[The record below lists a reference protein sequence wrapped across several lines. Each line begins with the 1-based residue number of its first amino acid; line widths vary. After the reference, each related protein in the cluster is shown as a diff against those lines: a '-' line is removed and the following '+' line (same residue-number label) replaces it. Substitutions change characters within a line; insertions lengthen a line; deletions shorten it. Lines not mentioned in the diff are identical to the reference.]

1 MYMEIKINPD
11 IFRAYDIR
19 GIYPSTINEDT
30 AYLIGRAFVKFLKKP
45 KPNIVVGRDNRLSS
59 PTLFKSLT
67 KGLTFQGAKVIDIGL
82 SITPILYFAVAHFKF
97 DGGIMI
103 SASHLGKESNGF
115 KLVRE
120 KAIPISEKTGLK
132 KIQQITAKV
141 GKVVKLSKVPPWKFI
156 STTKPGKAVKRE
168 ILEEY
173 LKFNLKKFNLKKIS
187 PLKIVIDTANA
198 VPGILIPELK
208 KLFPIQ
214 IYPLFEKLDGN
225 FPNHPP
231 DPLIKENLSY
241 LQKEV
246 KNKKADLGVAFDGD
260 GDRIIFV
267 DQRGEVI
274 SGDLITAFLASLILK
289 TNPGAKILFDI
300 RSSRIVS
307 EVIKKNRGK
316 PVVWK
321 IGHSFI
327 KEKMRRENIFFAGEF
342 SGHYYTKDNYFS
354 ETPLFVLLK
363 ILEAL
368 SQTKKNLSSLIK
380 PFKKYFHSG
389 EINFKVKP
397 RNTTSS
403 ALRAKTA
410 KGRWKL
416 IYGFKDKKE
425 VLKILEEK
433 FSRGGKVLKI
443 DGLRIDFKDW
453 WFLARPSGTE
463 ELLRLVVEAKTKKL
477 MEKRKKELS
486 SFLKDYGDL

>member
-307 EVIKKNRGK
+307 EVIKKK
-316 PVVWK
+316 
-321 IGHSFI
+321 
-327 KEKMRRENIFFAGEF
+327 
-342 SGHYYTKDNYFS
+342 
-354 ETPLFVLLK
+354 
-363 ILEAL
+363 
-368 SQTKKNLSSLIK
+368 
-380 PFKKYFHSG
+380 
-389 EINFKVKP
+389 
-397 RNTTSS
+397 
-403 ALRAKTA
+403 
-410 KGRWKL
+410 
-416 IYGFKDKKE
+416 
-425 VLKILEEK
+425 
-433 FSRGGKVLKI
+433 
-443 DGLRIDFKDW
+443 
-453 WFLARPSGTE
+453 
-463 ELLRLVVEAKTKKL
+463 
-477 MEKRKKELS
+477 
-486 SFLKDYGDL
+486 